1 MKRITLGEFKEI
13 TRGLPDNAIICC
25 QSDSEGNEKST
36 CLDVFIEQVGK
47 PQQVTGYGNDFNYVE
62 GDDIY
67 NIDLVADKDRVIIT
81 LQPSL

>member
-1 MKRITLGEFKEI
+1 MKRITLGDFKRI
-13 TRGLPDNAIICC
+13 TRGLPDDAIICC

-36 CLDVFIEQVGK
+36 CLDVFIEQVCRTQK
-47 PQQVTGYGNDFNYVE
+47 ITGYGKDFNYVE

-67 NIDLVADKDRVIIT
+67 NIDLVADKDKIIIT

>member
-1 MKRITLGEFKEI
+1 MKRITLGDFKRI
-13 TRGLPDNAIICC
+13 TRGLPDDAIICC

-36 CLDVFIEQVGK
+36 CLDVFVEKVGR
-47 PQQVTGYGNDFNYVE
+47 PQQITGYGDDYNYVE

-67 NIDLVADKDRVIIT
+67 NIDLVADKDKIIIT

>member
-1 MKRITLGEFKEI
+1 MKRITLGEFKRI
-13 TRGLPDNAIICC
+13 TRGLPDDAIICC

-36 CLDVFIEQVGK
+36 CLDVFIEEVGR
-47 PQQVTGYGNDFNYVE
+47 PQQITGYGDDYNYVE

-67 NIDLVADKDRVIIT
+67 NIDLKKDKGKTIIT